1 MKCHGPAVAP
11 GRCKCSAH
19 FLQWSKW
26 VSEKKNLNASHLFG
40 KLHFSLA
47 PCLLKMLQEIIH
59 SDVFLGVW
67 WAFLVDP
74 SYHGMVKSLFNES
87 LYPDISGAYFI
98 SNSCRIPISMNRSG
112 LVWEPVRVQG
122 LKVQIAPLG
131 KCFWK
136 PKKKCLKFMASQAT
150 YPPPNQTLPSPSRNK
165 GFKASLIRR
174 NQWWYVGWEGRLT
187 SPPPNYVATSHLA
200 MVDLDSVFAN
210 LKNRPKQGPVLL
222 T

>member
-1 MKCHGPAVAP
+1 MIQDTICRFFDVYHTKTKSVKHSVFCVFFWALFWTKDEAKLIATLVLSEMPWTSSCSL
-11 GRCKCSAH
+11 RCKCSAH

-87 LYPDISGAYFI
+87 LYPVISGAYFI

-136 PKKKCLKFMASQAT
+136 PKKKVS
-150 YPPPNQTLPSPSRNK
+150 
-165 GFKASLIRR
+165 
-174 NQWWYVGWEGRLT
+174 
-187 SPPPNYVATSHLA
+187 
-200 MVDLDSVFAN
+200 
-210 LKNRPKQGPVLL
+210 
-222 T
+222 